1 MSEARGGIQSYREL
15 VVWQKGMDLC
25 ALAYRTT
32 KRLPKEELY
41 GLISQIR
48 RSVVSVPSNIAE
60 GFGRDQTGSFVN
72 HLRIAQGSLKEF
84 ETQVL
89 VCRRVDMLTDE
100 DITPLLSLADEVG
113 RMLRALIRSQKLD

>member
-1 MSEARGGIQSYREL
+1 MSDARGGVQSYREL

-25 ALAYRTT
+25 ALAYLVT
-32 KRLPKEELY
+32 KRLPKEEMY
-41 GLISQIR
+41 GLVSQIR

-60 GFGRDQTGSFVN
+60 GFGRDQTGSFIN

-113 RMLRALIRSQKLD
+113 RMLRALIRSQKPD

>member
-1 MSEARGGIQSYREL
+1 MSDARSGVQSYGEP

-25 ALAYRTT
+25 VLAYQVT
-32 KRLPKEELY
+32 KRLPKEEMY
-41 GLISQIR
+41 GLVSQVR

-89 VCRRVDMLTDE
+89 VCRRVDMLTDDE
-100 DITPLLSLADEVG
+100 ITPLLSLADEVG
-113 RMLRALIRSQKLD
+113 RMLRALIRSQKPD